1 MCCFRYFVILLF
13 IIYCVDSSS
22 NASRSND
29 LAANFNETLAKS
41 FASLSSITYCV
52 DKSSV
57 LDWTCPPCKESNT
70 PIVKS
75 MVRIVDADDVR
86 VVVAKLQEQNGCL
99 IAVRG
104 SENIQNWIDDFEA
117 WEVSPS
123 AFNETCEGGCKVHGG
138 YVVFSFLY
146 IFRLITL
153 ND

>member
-1 MCCFRYFVILLF
+1 MVWQHPEWELGRGQGSRMPARASPQPPAVQAAPP
-13 IIYCVDSSS
+13 VGGDRDVGMRDGGRGAGGGGDS
-22 NASRSND
+22 R
-29 LAANFNETLAKS
+29 
-41 FASLSSITYCV
+41 
-52 DKSSV
+52 
-57 LDWTCPPCKESNT
+57 
-70 PIVKS
+70 
-75 MVRIVDADDVR
+75 ADDVR